1 MNKSTIKKAVGTAV
15 LSAMAFAPFAVAQ
28 AADPAPAVNVAED
41 GPTAE
46 NMDGV
51 FYLGV
56 VGNNTWDV
64 NVPVIFVAEFKD
76 KEAEAREA
84 IDRIATPEN
93 ELAAEILEDYG
104 KDADYLGVGKPLVNT
119 KMSIPESLLDMWE
132 EEARKLDYMDMTAYD
147 KAMKDGDI
155 DDILD
160 AYEAAV
166 NSGLE
171 KVGVEPIELGRG
183 NEHAD
188 SMATQA
194 IAVTL
199 KDGDIELIEAM
210 EHRGE
215 EGGSG
220 YYIHSS
226 EADGSQHLVIN

>member
-1 MNKSTIKKAVGTAV
+1 MNKSAFKRAVGTAI
-15 LSAMAFAPFAVAQ
+15 LSAMAFSPFAVAQ
-28 AADPAPAVNVAED
+28 AADSAPVVSVAED

-56 VGNNTWDV
+56 VGNSTWDV

-84 IDRIATPEN
+84 IDRIGTPEN
-93 ELAAEILEDYG
+93 EVAAEILEDYG

-119 KMSIPESLLDMWE
+119 EMSIPESLLDMWE
-132 EEARKLDYMDMTAYD
+132 EEARKLDYIDMTAYD
-147 KAMKDGDI
+147 KAMKDGNI
-155 DDILD
+155 DAILD

-166 NSGLE
+166 NSGLG
-171 KVGVEPIELGRG
+171 KVGVEPIKLGRG
-183 NEHAD
+183 NEHTD
-188 SMATQA
+188 LMVTQA
-194 IAVTL
+194 LAVTL
-199 KDGDIELIEAM
+199 KDGDIEFIEAM

-220 YYIHSS
+220 FYIHSS
-226 EADGSQHLVIN
+226 EANSPQHLVIN